1 MADLPV
7 PGTIQ
12 AFNPFP
18 IFPSFEGEQATI
30 GFVTTAL
37 GQALLVWDMAGGGG
51 GGGTTPAVY
60 TTHTPSQVSVGV
72 VATLVVPAAVGPV
85 VSRRITIRNIG
96 DNTGAVV
103 FLGASAAVG
112 TPLDP
117 GGSAGRAGDSIVLNT
132 MDAVTMI
139 AVGAAQTVSV
149 IVEEA

>member
-1 MADLPV
+1 MPDDARRQILAVNVPPFAAD
-7 PGTIQ
+7 PGAEAVIGWT
-12 AFNPFP
+12 
-18 IFPSFEGEQATI
+18 AT
-30 GFVTTAL
+30 GL
-37 GQALLVWDMAGGGG
+37 GPALLVWDMAGGGG
-51 GGGTTPAVY
+51 GGGTTPSVY
-60 TTHTPSQVSVGV
+60 TTHTPFQVSVAT

-96 DNTGAVV
+96 DNTGARVYV
-103 FLGASAAVG
+103 GGAVASG

-132 MDAVTMI
+132 MDAITMI